1 MLIQNENRNFKR
13 VSQNCLFLVVKV
25 QQSYWGNLHCSC
37 AVKDVRIQY
46 VENYFSYSFDLSVH
60 GEVLVDIR
68 L

>member
-1 MLIQNENRNFKR
+1 MF
-13 VSQNCLFLVVKV
+13 VSCRKDATIIL
-25 QQSYWGNLHCSC
+25 GNLHCSC
-37 AVKDVRIQY
+37 AVMDVRIQY